1 MYRYVTT
8 TIERFS
14 VNMFVFSVTNN
25 YINFIYF
32 FSTREIIWTQ
42 QNDFGNIVILHEDN
56 SAEM

>member
-8 TIERFS
+8 TIEIFS
-14 VNMFVFSVTNN
+14 VNMFVFSVTSN
-25 YINFIYF
+25 YTNLVYI

>member
-8 TIERFS
+8 TIETFS
-14 VNMFVFSVTNN
+14 VNMFVFSVTSN
-25 YINFIYF
+25 YTNLVYI

>member
-8 TIERFS
+8 TIETFS
-14 VNMFVFSVTNN
+14 VNIFVISVTSN
-25 YINFIYF
+25 YTHLIYI